1 MVNVTELRPG
11 NYFIDEN
18 NLYQVLDILLNKTA
32 MRKMVAKVK
41 VKNVRTGTINELARN
56 SGYMVENVR
65 LDKRQM
71 QYLYDTGDFFV
82 FMDQETYEQVEIPA
96 ERLQWE
102 KQFLKGDEVVEIT
115 SYDGEILGVNLPAKV
130 TLKITQCDPGV
141 RGDTVNKPTK
151 PATLETG
158 LVVRVPLF
166 IEEGEEVLVRTDNG
180 EYDGRAQQVQ
190 SMLDW
195 WQGLLLFI
203 GGLLVGGVAAFFIT
217 RYLFQKQLRENP
229 PVNEKMI
236 RAMFRSMGRTP
247 SEKQIREIMRNMNQK

>member
-71 QYLYDTGDFFV
+71 QYLYDSGDFLV
-82 FMDQETYEQVEIPA
+82 FMDQETYDQVEIPV

-115 SYDGEILGVNLPAKV
+115 SYEGEILGVNLPAKV
-130 TLKITQCDPGV
+130 TLRITQCDPGV

-180 EYDGRAQQVQ
+180 EYDGRA
-190 SMLDW
+190 
-195 WQGLLLFI
+195 
-203 GGLLVGGVAAFFIT
+203 
-217 RYLFQKQLRENP
+217 
-229 PVNEKMI
+229 
-236 RAMFRSMGRTP
+236 
-247 SEKQIREIMRNMNQK
+247 

>member
-32 MRKMVAKVK
+32 MRMMVAKVK

-71 QYLYDTGDFFV
+71 QYLYDSGDFFV

-180 EYDGRAQQVQ
+180 EYDGRA
-190 SMLDW
+190 
-195 WQGLLLFI
+195 
-203 GGLLVGGVAAFFIT
+203 
-217 RYLFQKQLRENP
+217 
-229 PVNEKMI
+229 
-236 RAMFRSMGRTP
+236 
-247 SEKQIREIMRNMNQK
+247 

>member
-11 NYFIDEN
+11 NYFIDEG

-56 SGYMVENVR
+56 SGYMVDNVR

-71 QYLYDTGDFFV
+71 QYLYDSGDFLV
-82 FMDQETYEQVEIPA
+82 FMDQETYDQVEIPI

-102 KQFLKGDEVVEIT
+102 KQFLKGDEIVEIT
-115 SYDGEILGVNLPAKV
+115 SYEGEILGVNLPAKV
-130 TLKITQCDPGV
+130 SLKITQCDPGV

-180 EYDGRAQQVQ
+180 EYDGRA
-190 SMLDW
+190 
-195 WQGLLLFI
+195 
-203 GGLLVGGVAAFFIT
+203 
-217 RYLFQKQLRENP
+217 
-229 PVNEKMI
+229 
-236 RAMFRSMGRTP
+236 
-247 SEKQIREIMRNMNQK
+247 